1 MSYQKSIKI
10 GSLLLLFG
18 CSTTVVQNDLPCPLR
33 PIPLLISDEI
43 QLGVADDIKAIK
55 EDFDS
60 PGLHHRLDILH
71 EREEFLQESFITLAA
86 KNQLRF
92 KQHIK
97 DLEILSGCT

>member
-1 MSYQKSIKI
+1 MIK
-10 GSLLLLFG
+10 LLPLILLAG

-33 PIPLLISDEI
+33 PVPLSISTEI
-43 QLGVADDIKAIK
+43 QLGVAADIKDIK
-55 EDFDS
+55 EDFDL